1 MMIMEAEEE
10 NVAEE
15 DYSGDKAAGAAK
27 LNTFNQVCVRRAR

>member
-1 MMIMEAEEE
+1 MMIVEAEEDA
-10 NVAEE
+10 AEE